1 MQYFKEKGIINAILA
16 SCLFVVELVIGCL
29 ISGDF
34 IDRINYKEETALT
47 KAECDETKEEIEVI
61 KEKNADPEVEE
72 QNVVEP
78 IDIESEIDEIRNMY
92 NVFQNN
98 KGNYQLLEVNDQVT
112 AYLDSYDNV
121 AGIEECE
128 WKNTC

>member
-1 MQYFKEKGIINAILA
+1 MIYFLLQYFKEKGIINAILA

-72 QNVVEP
+72 
-78 IDIESEIDEIRNMY
+78 
-92 NVFQNN
+92 
-98 KGNYQLLEVNDQVT
+98 
-112 AYLDSYDNV
+112 
-121 AGIEECE
+121 
-128 WKNTC
+128 